1 MIGNTNVILK
11 EDKKG
16 EYMQN
21 MNWNY
26 PTNIWFGVDRA
37 KQIQEACNQLNVKN
51 PLIVTDPGLLK
62 TPIIDQINS
71 DLSKKTTVYSEV
83 QGNPTGSN
91 VTNGVK
97 VFLDGNHDGV
107 IAIGGGSGMD
117 AGKGIAFLAH
127 QSLPLWDF
135 EDIGDWW
142 TKADSSVIKPIIA
155 IPTTAGT
162 GSEVGRAGVFLNED
176 NHKKKIIFHPKM
188 LPEIAILDPSLTLNL
203 PKGITAGTGMDAL
216 AHCIEAFSSPF
227 YHPMAEGTAVE
238 GLRLVKENIQE
249 VYHNGINIEARAH
262 MLVASMMGAAAFQ
275 KGLGAIH
282 SITHPVNSLYHTHH
296 GTTNG
301 TVMPFV
307 LNFNRSVIEK
317 KFDRLAKFLNISN
330 GFEGVVNWI
339 IELKK
344 EMEIPE
350 TLKEMGVK
358 KGDEVKLAPLAQ
370 EDPSTGGNPLEMS
383 EDKFQELILNCIE
396 GNY

>member
-1 MIGNTNVILK
+1 
-11 EDKKG
+11 
-16 EYMQN
+16 MQN

-26 PTNIWFGVDRA
+26 PTNVWFGVDRS
-37 KQIQEACNQLNVKN
+37 KEIQKACDTLGIKN
-51 PLIVTDPGLLK
+51 PLIVTDPGLLQ
-62 TPIIDQINS
+62 TSIIDEINS
-71 DLSKKTTVYSEV
+71 GLSSNTQIYSDV

-97 VFLDGNHDGV
+97 VFLEGSHDGV

-127 QSLPLWDF
+127 QSRPLWDF

-142 TKADSSVIKPIIA
+142 TRADSSVIKPIIA

-162 GSEVGRAGVFLNED
+162 GSEVGRAAVFLNEE

-188 LPEIAILDPSLTLNL
+188 LPQIAILDPSLTLNL
-203 PKGITAGTGMDAL
+203 PKSITAGTGMDAL
-216 AHCIEAFSSPF
+216 AHCIEAYSSPF
-227 YHPMAEGTAVE
+227 YHPMAEGTALE

-249 VYHNGINIEARAH
+249 VYHNGNNVEARSH

-282 SITHPVNSLYHTHH
+282 SITHPVNSLYKTHH

-307 LNFNRSVIEK
+307 LNYNRSTIEE
-317 KFDRLAKFLNISN
+317 KFTRLANFLDIKN
-330 GFEGVVNWI
+330 GFEGIVDWI

-344 EMEIPE
+344 DMEIPE
-350 TLKEMGVK
+350 TLKDMGVNE
-358 KGDEVKLAPLAQ
+358 GDEIKLAPLAQ
-370 EDPSTGGNPLEMS
+370 EDPSTGANPLEMTV
-383 EDKFQELILNCIE
+383 ERFQELILNCIS
-396 GNY
+396 GKY

>member
-1 MIGNTNVILK
+1 
-11 EDKKG
+11 
-16 EYMQN
+16 MQN

-26 PTNIWFGVDRA
+26 PTNVWFGVDRS
-37 KQIQEACNQLNVKN
+37 KEIQEACDTLGIKN
-51 PLIVTDPGLLK
+51 PLIVTDPGLLQ
-62 TPIIDQINS
+62 TSIIDEINNGLSSNTQIYS
-71 DLSKKTTVYSEV
+71 DV

-97 VFLDGNHDGV
+97 VFLEGNHDGV

-127 QSLPLWDF
+127 QSKPLWDF

-142 TKADSSVIKPIIA
+142 TRADSSVIKPIIA

-162 GSEVGRAGVFLNED
+162 GSEVGRAAVFLNEE

-188 LPEIAILDPSLTLNL
+188 LPQIAILDPSLTLNL
-203 PKGITAGTGMDAL
+203 PKSITAGTGMDAL
-216 AHCIEAFSSPF
+216 AHCIEAYSSPF
-227 YHPMAEGTAVE
+227 YHPMAEGTALE

-249 VYHNGINIEARAH
+249 VYHNGNNVEARSH

-282 SITHPVNSLYHTHH
+282 SVTHPVNSLYKTHH

-307 LNFNRSVIEK
+307 LNYNRSTIEE
-317 KFDRLAKFLNISN
+317 KFTRLANFLDIKN
-330 GFEGVVNWI
+330 GFEGIVDWI

-344 EMEIPE
+344 DMEIPE
-350 TLKEMGVK
+350 TLKDMGVNE
-358 KGDEVKLAPLAQ
+358 GDEIKLAPLAQ
-370 EDPSTGGNPLEMS
+370 EDPSTGANPLEMTV
-383 EDKFQELILNCIE
+383 ERFQELILNCIA
-396 GNY
+396 GKY

>member
-1 MIGNTNVILK
+1 
-11 EDKKG
+11 
-16 EYMQN
+16 MQN

-26 PTNIWFGVDRA
+26 PTNVWFGVDRS
-37 KQIQEACNQLNVKN
+37 KEIQKACNTLGIKN
-51 PLIVTDPGLLK
+51 PLIVTDPGLLQ
-62 TPIIDQINS
+62 TSIIDEINS
-71 DLSKKTTVYSEV
+71 SLSSNTQIYSDV

-97 VFLDGNHDGV
+97 VFLEGDHDGV

-127 QSLPLWDF
+127 QSRPLWDF

-142 TKADSSVIKPIIA
+142 TRADSSVIKPIIA

-162 GSEVGRAGVFLNED
+162 GSEVGRAAVFLNEE

-188 LPEIAILDPSLTLNL
+188 LPQIAILDPSLTLNL
-203 PKGITAGTGMDAL
+203 PKSITAGTGMDAL
-216 AHCIEAFSSPF
+216 AHCIEAYSSPF
-227 YHPMAEGTAVE
+227 YHPMAEGTALE

-249 VYHNGINIEARAH
+249 VYHNGNNVEARSH

-282 SITHPVNSLYHTHH
+282 SITHPVNSLYKTHH

-307 LNFNRSVIEK
+307 LNYNRSTIEE
-317 KFDRLAKFLNISN
+317 KFTRLANFLDIKN
-330 GFEGVVNWI
+330 GFEGIVDWI

-350 TLKEMGVK
+350 TLKDMGINE
-358 KGDEVKLAPLAQ
+358 GDEIKLAPLAQ
-370 EDPSTGGNPLEMS
+370 EDPSTGANPLEMTVGR
-383 EDKFQELILNCIE
+383 FQELILNCIA
-396 GNY
+396 GKY

>member
-1 MIGNTNVILK
+1 
-11 EDKKG
+11 
-16 EYMQN
+16 

-26 PTNIWFGVDRA
+26 PTNIWFGIDRA

-142 TKADSSVIKPIIA
+142 TKAESSVIKPIIA

>member
-1 MIGNTNVILK
+1 
-11 EDKKG
+11 
-16 EYMQN
+16 

-26 PTNIWFGVDRA
+26 PTNVWFGVDRS
-37 KQIQEACNQLNVKN
+37 KEIQKACDTLGIKN
-51 PLIVTDPGLLK
+51 PLIVTDPGLLQ
-62 TPIIDQINS
+62 TSIIDEINS
-71 DLSKKTTVYSEV
+71 GLSSNTQIYSDV

-97 VFLDGNHDGV
+97 VFLEGDHDGV

-127 QSLPLWDF
+127 QSRPLWDF

-142 TKADSSVIKPIIA
+142 TRADSSVIKPIIA

-162 GSEVGRAGVFLNED
+162 GSEVGRAAVFLNEE

-188 LPEIAILDPSLTLNL
+188 LPQIAILDPSLTLNL
-203 PKGITAGTGMDAL
+203 PKSITAGTGMDAL
-216 AHCIEAFSSPF
+216 AHCIEAYSSPF
-227 YHPMAEGTAVE
+227 YHPMAEGTALE

-249 VYHNGINIEARAH
+249 VYHNGNNVEARSH

-282 SITHPVNSLYHTHH
+282 SVTHPVNSLYKTHH

-307 LNFNRSVIEK
+307 LNYNRSTIEE
-317 KFDRLAKFLNISN
+317 KFTRLANFLDIKN
-330 GFEGVVNWI
+330 GFEGIVDWI

-344 EMEIPE
+344 DMEIPE
-350 TLKEMGVK
+350 TLKDMGVNE
-358 KGDEVKLAPLAQ
+358 GDEIKLAPLAQ
-370 EDPSTGGNPLEMS
+370 EDPSTGANPLEMTV
-383 EDKFQELILNCIE
+383 ERFQELILNCIS
-396 GNY
+396 GKY

>member
-1 MIGNTNVILK
+1 
-11 EDKKG
+11 
-16 EYMQN
+16 

-26 PTNIWFGVDRA
+26 PTTVWFGPDRS
-37 KQIQEACNQLNVKN
+37 KQAQQACDTLGIKN
-51 PLIVTDPGLLK
+51 PLIVTDPGLLQ
-62 TPIIDQINS
+62 TPIIEEINS
-71 DLSKKTTVYSEV
+71 NLSSKTNVYSDV

-97 VFLDGNHDGV
+97 VFLEGNHDGV

-127 QSLPLWDF
+127 QKRPLWDF

-142 TKADSSVIKPIIA
+142 TRADSNVIKPIIA

-176 NHKKKIIFHPKM
+176 NQKKKIIFHPKM
-188 LPEIAILDPSLTLNL
+188 LPQIAILDPSLTINL

-216 AHCIEAFSSPF
+216 AHCLEAYSSPF
-227 YHPMAEGTAVE
+227 YHPMAEGTALE

-249 VYHNGINIEARAH
+249 VFHNGKNIEARAH

-307 LNFNRSVIEK
+307 LNYNRSVIED
-317 KFDRLAKFLNISN
+317 KFVRLANFLDIKG
-330 GFEGVVNWI
+330 GFDGIVQWVI
-339 IELKK
+339 DLKK

-350 TLKEMGVK
+350 TLKDMGVQP
-358 KGDEVKLAPLAQ
+358 GDEVKLAPLAQ
-370 EDPSTGGNPLEMS
+370 EDPSTGGNPLEMT
-383 EDKFQELILNCIE
+383 EQKFQELIANCIS
-396 GNY
+396 GKY

>member
-1 MIGNTNVILK
+1 
-11 EDKKG
+11 
-16 EYMQN
+16 MQN

-26 PTNIWFGVDRA
+26 PTNVWFGVDRS
-37 KQIQEACNQLNVKN
+37 KEIQKACNTLVIKN
-51 PLIVTDPGLLK
+51 PLIVTDPGLLQ
-62 TPIIDQINS
+62 TSIIDEINS
-71 DLSKKTTVYSEV
+71 SLSSNTQIYSDV

-97 VFLDGNHDGV
+97 VFLEGNHDGV

-127 QSLPLWDF
+127 QSKPLWDF

-142 TKADSSVIKPIIA
+142 TRADSSVIKPIIA

-162 GSEVGRAGVFLNED
+162 GSEVGRAAVFLNEE

-188 LPEIAILDPSLTLNL
+188 LPQIAILDPSLTLNL
-203 PKGITAGTGMDAL
+203 PKSITAGTGMDAL
-216 AHCIEAFSSPF
+216 AHCIEAYSSPF
-227 YHPMAEGTAVE
+227 YHPMAEGTALE

-249 VYHNGINIEARAH
+249 VYHNGNNVEARSH

-282 SITHPVNSLYHTHH
+282 SVTHPVNSLYKTHH

-307 LNFNRSVIEK
+307 LNYNRSTIEE
-317 KFDRLAKFLNISN
+317 KFTRLANFLDIKN
-330 GFEGVVNWI
+330 GFEGIVDWI

-350 TLKEMGVK
+350 TLKDMGVNE
-358 KGDEVKLAPLAQ
+358 GDEIKLAPLAQ
-370 EDPSTGGNPLEMS
+370 EDPSTGANPLEMTV
-383 EDKFQELILNCIE
+383 ERFQELILNCIS
-396 GNY
+396 GKY

>member
-1 MIGNTNVILK
+1 
-11 EDKKG
+11 
-16 EYMQN
+16 MQN

-26 PTNIWFGVDRA
+26 PTKIWFGVDRS
-37 KQIQEACNQLNVKN
+37 KEIQEACDTLGIKN
-51 PLIVTDPGLLK
+51 PLIVTDPGLLQ
-62 TPIIDQINS
+62 TSIIDEINS
-71 DLSKKTTVYSEV
+71 GLSSNTQIYSDV

-97 VFLDGNHDGV
+97 VFLEGNHDGV

-127 QSLPLWDF
+127 QSRPLWDF

-142 TKADSSVIKPIIA
+142 TRADSSVIKPIIA

-162 GSEVGRAGVFLNED
+162 GSEVGRAAVFLNEE
-176 NHKKKIIFHPKM
+176 NYKKKIIFHPKM
-188 LPEIAILDPSLTLNL
+188 LPQIAILDPSLTLNL
-203 PKGITAGTGMDAL
+203 PKSITAGTGMDAL
-216 AHCIEAFSSPF
+216 AHCIEAYSSPF
-227 YHPMAEGTAVE
+227 YHPMAEGTALE

-249 VYHNGINIEARAH
+249 VYHNGNNVEARSH

-282 SITHPVNSLYHTHH
+282 SVTHPVNSLYKTHH

-307 LNFNRSVIEK
+307 LNYNRSTIEE
-317 KFDRLAKFLNISN
+317 KFTRLANFLDIKN
-330 GFEGVVNWI
+330 GFEGIVDWI

-350 TLKEMGVK
+350 TLKDMGVNE
-358 KGDEVKLAPLAQ
+358 GDEIKLAPLAQ
-370 EDPSTGGNPLEMS
+370 EDPSTGANPLEMTV
-383 EDKFQELILNCIE
+383 ERFQELILNCIS
-396 GNY
+396 GKY

>member
-1 MIGNTNVILK
+1 
-11 EDKKG
+11 
-16 EYMQN
+16 MQN

-26 PTNIWFGVDRA
+26 PTNVWFGADRS
-37 KQIQEACNQLNVKN
+37 KEIQKACNTLGIKN
-51 PLIVTDPGLLK
+51 PLIVTDPGLLQ
-62 TPIIDQINS
+62 TSIIDEINS
-71 DLSKKTTVYSEV
+71 GLSSSTQIYSDV

-97 VFLDGNHDGV
+97 VFLEGNHDGV

-127 QSLPLWDF
+127 QSRPLWDF

-142 TKADSSVIKPIIA
+142 TRADSSVIKPIIA

-162 GSEVGRAGVFLNED
+162 GSEVGRAAVFLNEE
-176 NHKKKIIFHPKM
+176 NYKKKIIFHPKM
-188 LPEIAILDPSLTLNL
+188 LPQIAILDPSLTLNL
-203 PKGITAGTGMDAL
+203 PKSITAGTGMDAL
-216 AHCIEAFSSPF
+216 AHCIEAYSSPF
-227 YHPMAEGTAVE
+227 YHPMAEGTALE

-249 VYHNGINIEARAH
+249 VYHNGNNVEARSH

-282 SITHPVNSLYHTHH
+282 SVTHPVNSLYKTHH

-307 LNFNRSVIEK
+307 LNYNRSTIEE
-317 KFDRLAKFLNISN
+317 KFTRLANFLDIKN
-330 GFEGVVNWI
+330 GFEGIVDWI

-350 TLKEMGVK
+350 TLKDMGVNE
-358 KGDEVKLAPLAQ
+358 GDEIKLAPLAQ
-370 EDPSTGGNPLEMS
+370 EDPSTGANPLEMTV
-383 EDKFQELILNCIE
+383 ERFQELILNF
-396 GNY
+396 

>member
-1 MIGNTNVILK
+1 
-11 EDKKG
+11 
-16 EYMQN
+16 

-26 PTNIWFGVDRA
+26 PTNVWFGVDRS
-37 KQIQEACNQLNVKN
+37 KEIQKACDTLGIKN
-51 PLIVTDPGLLK
+51 PLIVTDPGLLQ
-62 TPIIDQINS
+62 TSIIDEINISLSSNTQIYS
-71 DLSKKTTVYSEV
+71 DV

-97 VFLDGNHDGV
+97 VFLEGDHDGV

-127 QSLPLWDF
+127 QSRPLWDF

-142 TKADSSVIKPIIA
+142 TRADSSVIKPIIA

-162 GSEVGRAGVFLNED
+162 GSEVGRAAVFLNEE

-188 LPEIAILDPSLTLNL
+188 LPQIAILDPSLTLNL
-203 PKGITAGTGMDAL
+203 PKSITAGTGMDAL
-216 AHCIEAFSSPF
+216 AHCIEAYSSPF
-227 YHPMAEGTAVE
+227 YHPMAEGTALE

-249 VYHNGINIEARAH
+249 VYHNGNNVEARSH

-282 SITHPVNSLYHTHH
+282 SVTHPVNSLYKTHH

-307 LNFNRSVIEK
+307 LNYNRSVIED
-317 KFDRLAKFLNISN
+317 KFTRLANFLDIKN
-330 GFEGVVNWI
+330 GFEGIVDWI

-350 TLKEMGVK
+350 TLKDMGVNE
-358 KGDEVKLAPLAQ
+358 GDEIKLAPLAQ
-370 EDPSTGGNPLEMS
+370 EDPSTGANPLEMTV
-383 EDKFQELILNCIE
+383 ERFQELILNCIS
-396 GNY
+396 GKY

>member
-1 MIGNTNVILK
+1 
-11 EDKKG
+11 
-16 EYMQN
+16 MQN

-26 PTNIWFGVDRA
+26 PTNVWFGVDRS
-37 KQIQEACNQLNVKN
+37 KEIQEACDTLGIKN
-51 PLIVTDPGLLK
+51 PLIVTDPGLLQ
-62 TPIIDQINS
+62 TSIIDEINS
-71 DLSKKTTVYSEV
+71 CLSSKTQIYSDV

-97 VFLDGNHDGV
+97 VFLEGNHDGV

-127 QSLPLWDF
+127 QSRPLWDF

-142 TKADSSVIKPIIA
+142 TRADSSVIKPIIA

-162 GSEVGRAGVFLNED
+162 GSEVGRAAVFLNEE

-188 LPEIAILDPSLTLNL
+188 LPQIAILDPSLTLNL
-203 PKGITAGTGMDAL
+203 PKSITAGTGMDAL
-216 AHCIEAFSSPF
+216 AHCIEAYSSPF
-227 YHPMAEGTAVE
+227 YHPMAEGTALE

-249 VYHNGINIEARAH
+249 VYHNGNNVEARSH

-282 SITHPVNSLYHTHH
+282 SVTHPVNSLYKTHH

-307 LNFNRSVIEK
+307 LNYNRSTIEE
-317 KFDRLAKFLNISN
+317 KFTRLANFLDIKN
-330 GFEGVVNWI
+330 GFEGIVDWI

-350 TLKEMGVK
+350 TLKDMGVNE
-358 KGDEVKLAPLAQ
+358 GDEIKLAPLAQ
-370 EDPSTGGNPLEMS
+370 EDPSTGANPLEMTV
-383 EDKFQELILNCIE
+383 ERFQELILNCIA
-396 GNY
+396 GKY

>member
-1 MIGNTNVILK
+1 
-11 EDKKG
+11 
-16 EYMQN
+16 MQN

-26 PTNIWFGVDRA
+26 PTNVWFGVDRS
-37 KQIQEACNQLNVKN
+37 KEIQEACDTLGIKN
-51 PLIVTDPGLLK
+51 PLIVTDPGLLQ
-62 TPIIDQINS
+62 TSIIDEINS
-71 DLSKKTTVYSEV
+71 GLSSNTQIYSDV

-97 VFLDGNHDGV
+97 VFLEGNHDGV

-127 QSLPLWDF
+127 QSRPLWDF

-142 TKADSSVIKPIIA
+142 TRADSSVIKPIIA

-162 GSEVGRAGVFLNED
+162 GSEVGRAAVFLNEE

-188 LPEIAILDPSLTLNL
+188 LPQIAILDPSLTLNL
-203 PKGITAGTGMDAL
+203 PKSITAGTGMDAL
-216 AHCIEAFSSPF
+216 AHCIEAYSSPF
-227 YHPMAEGTAVE
+227 YHPMAEGTALE

-249 VYHNGINIEARAH
+249 VYHNGNNVEARSH

-282 SITHPVNSLYHTHH
+282 SVTHPVNSLYKTHH

-307 LNFNRSVIEK
+307 LNYNRSTIDEK
-317 KFDRLAKFLNISN
+317 FTRLANFLDIKN
-330 GFEGVVNWI
+330 GFEGIVDWI

-350 TLKEMGVK
+350 TLKDMGVNE
-358 KGDEVKLAPLAQ
+358 GDEIKLAPLAQ
-370 EDPSTGGNPLEMS
+370 EDPSTGANPLEMTV
-383 EDKFQELILNCIE
+383 ERFQELILNCIS
-396 GNY
+396 GKY

>member
-1 MIGNTNVILK
+1 
-11 EDKKG
+11 
-16 EYMQN
+16 MQN

-26 PTNIWFGVDRA
+26 PTNVWFGVDRS
-37 KQIQEACNQLNVKN
+37 KEIQKACDTLGIKN
-51 PLIVTDPGLLK
+51 PLIVTDPGLLQ
-62 TPIIDQINS
+62 TSIIDEINS
-71 DLSKKTTVYSEV
+71 SLSSNTQIYSDV

-97 VFLDGNHDGV
+97 VFLEGNHDGV

-127 QSLPLWDF
+127 QSRPLWDF

-142 TKADSSVIKPIIA
+142 TRADSSVIKPIIA

-162 GSEVGRAGVFLNED
+162 GSEVGRAAVFLNEE

-188 LPEIAILDPSLTLNL
+188 LPQIAILDPSLTLNL
-203 PKGITAGTGMDAL
+203 PKSITAGTGMDAL
-216 AHCIEAFSSPF
+216 AHCIEAYSSPF
-227 YHPMAEGTAVE
+227 YHPMAEGTALE

-249 VYHNGINIEARAH
+249 VYHNGNNVEARSH

-282 SITHPVNSLYHTHH
+282 SVTHPVNSLYKTHH

-307 LNFNRSVIEK
+307 LNYNRSTIEEKFNR
-317 KFDRLAKFLNISN
+317 LANFLDIKN
-330 GFEGVVNWI
+330 GFEGIVDWI

-350 TLKEMGVK
+350 TLKDMGVNE
-358 KGDEVKLAPLAQ
+358 GDEIKLAPLAQ
-370 EDPSTGGNPLEMS
+370 EDPSTGANPLEMTV
-383 EDKFQELILNCIE
+383 ERFQELILNCIS
-396 GNY
+396 GKY

>member
-1 MIGNTNVILK
+1 
-11 EDKKG
+11 
-16 EYMQN
+16 MQN

-26 PTNIWFGVDRA
+26 PTNVWFGVDRS
-37 KQIQEACNQLNVKN
+37 KEIQKACDTLGIKN
-51 PLIVTDPGLLK
+51 PLIVTDPGLLQ
-62 TPIIDQINS
+62 TSIIDEINS
-71 DLSKKTTVYSEV
+71 GLSSNTQIYSDV

-97 VFLDGNHDGV
+97 VFLEGSHDGV

-127 QSLPLWDF
+127 QSRPLWDF

-142 TKADSSVIKPIIA
+142 TRADSSVIKPIIA

-162 GSEVGRAGVFLNED
+162 GSEVGRAAVFLNEE

-188 LPEIAILDPSLTLNL
+188 LPQIAILDPSLTLNL
-203 PKGITAGTGMDAL
+203 PKSITAGTGMDAL
-216 AHCIEAFSSPF
+216 AHCIEAYSSPF
-227 YHPMAEGTAVE
+227 YHPMAEGTALE

-249 VYHNGINIEARAH
+249 VYHNGNNVEARSH

-282 SITHPVNSLYHTHH
+282 SITHPVNSLYKTHH

-307 LNFNRSVIEK
+307 LNYNRSTIEEKFNR
-317 KFDRLAKFLNISN
+317 LANFLDIKN
-330 GFEGVVNWI
+330 GFEGIVDWI

-350 TLKEMGVK
+350 TLKDMGVNE
-358 KGDEVKLAPLAQ
+358 GDEIKLAPLAQ
-370 EDPSTGGNPLEMS
+370 EDPSTGANPLEMTV
-383 EDKFQELILNCIE
+383 ERFQELILNCIS
-396 GNY
+396 GKY

>member
-1 MIGNTNVILK
+1 
-11 EDKKG
+11 
-16 EYMQN
+16 

-26 PTNIWFGVDRA
+26 PTTVWFGPDRS
-37 KQIQEACNQLNVKN
+37 KQVQQACDVLGVKN
-51 PLIVTDPGLLK
+51 PLIVTDPGLLQ
-62 TPIIDQINS
+62 TPIIEEINS
-71 DLSKKTTVYSEV
+71 NLSSKTNIYSDV
-83 QGNPTGSN
+83 RGNPTGTN
-91 VTNGVK
+91 VTNGAK
-97 VFLDGNHDGV
+97 VFLEGNHDGV

-127 QSLPLWDF
+127 QKRPLWDF

-142 TKADSSVIKPIIA
+142 TRADSKVIKPIIA

-162 GSEVGRAGVFLNED
+162 GSEVGRAGVFLNEE

-188 LPEIAILDPSLTLNL
+188 LPQIAILDPSLTLNL

-216 AHCIEAFSSPF
+216 AHCLEAYSSPF
-227 YHPMAEGTAVE
+227 YHPMAEGTALE

-249 VYHNGINIEARAH
+249 VFHNGKNIEARAH

-307 LNFNRSVIEK
+307 LNYNRSVIED
-317 KFDRLAKFLNISN
+317 KFVRLANFLDIKG
-330 GFEGVVNWI
+330 GFDGIVQWVI
-339 IELKK
+339 DLKK

-350 TLKEMGVK
+350 TLKDMGVQP
-358 KGDEVKLAPLAQ
+358 GDEVKLAPLAQ
-370 EDPSTGGNPLEMS
+370 EDPSTGGNPLEMT
-383 EDKFQELILNCIE
+383 EEKFQELIANCIS
-396 GNY
+396 GKY

>member
-1 MIGNTNVILK
+1 
-11 EDKKG
+11 
-16 EYMQN
+16 MQN

-26 PTNIWFGVDRA
+26 PTNVWFGVDRS
-37 KQIQEACNQLNVKN
+37 KEIQKACDTLGIKN
-51 PLIVTDPGLLK
+51 PLIVTDPGLLQ
-62 TPIIDQINS
+62 TSIIDEINS
-71 DLSKKTTVYSEV
+71 GLSSNTQIYSDV

-97 VFLDGNHDGV
+97 VFLEGNHDGV

-127 QSLPLWDF
+127 QSRPLWDF

-142 TKADSSVIKPIIA
+142 TRADSSVIKPIIA

-162 GSEVGRAGVFLNED
+162 GSEVGRAAVFLNEE

-188 LPEIAILDPSLTLNL
+188 LPQIAILDPSLTLNL
-203 PKGITAGTGMDAL
+203 PKSITAGTGMDAL
-216 AHCIEAFSSPF
+216 AHCIEAYSSPF
-227 YHPMAEGTAVE
+227 YHPMAEGTALE
-238 GLRLVKENIQE
+238 GLRLVKENIQQ
-249 VYHNGINIEARAH
+249 VYHNGKNVEARSH

-282 SITHPVNSLYHTHH
+282 SVTHPVNSLYKTHH

-307 LNFNRSVIEK
+307 LNYNRSTIEE
-317 KFDRLAKFLNISN
+317 KFTRLANFLDIKN
-330 GFEGVVNWI
+330 GFEGIVDWI

-350 TLKEMGVK
+350 TLKDMGVNE
-358 KGDEVKLAPLAQ
+358 GDEIKLAPLAQ
-370 EDPSTGGNPLEMS
+370 EDPSTGANPLEMTV
-383 EDKFQELILNCIE
+383 ERFQELILNCIY
-396 GNY
+396 GKY

>member
-1 MIGNTNVILK
+1 
-11 EDKKG
+11 
-16 EYMQN
+16 MQN

-26 PTNIWFGVDRA
+26 PTNVWFGVDRS
-37 KQIQEACNQLNVKN
+37 KEIQKACDTLGIKN
-51 PLIVTDPGLLK
+51 PLIVTDPGLLQ
-62 TPIIDQINS
+62 TSIIDEINS
-71 DLSKKTTVYSEV
+71 GLSSNTQIYSDV
-83 QGNPTGSN
+83 QGNPTGLN

-97 VFLDGNHDGV
+97 VFLEGNHDGV

-127 QSLPLWDF
+127 QSRPLWDF

-142 TKADSSVIKPIIA
+142 TRADSSLIKPIIA

-162 GSEVGRAGVFLNED
+162 GSEVGRAAVFLNEE

-188 LPEIAILDPSLTLNL
+188 LPQIAILDPSLTLNL
-203 PKGITAGTGMDAL
+203 PKSITAGTGMDAL
-216 AHCIEAFSSPF
+216 AHCIEAYSSPF
-227 YHPMAEGTAVE
+227 YHPMAEGTALE

-249 VYHNGINIEARAH
+249 VYHNGNNVEARSH

-282 SITHPVNSLYHTHH
+282 SITHPVNSLYKTHH

-307 LNFNRSVIEK
+307 LNYNRSTIEK
-317 KFDRLAKFLNISN
+317 KFTRLANFLDIKN
-330 GFEGVVNWI
+330 GFEGIVDWI

-344 EMEIPE
+344 DMEIPE
-350 TLKEMGVK
+350 TLKDMGVNE
-358 KGDEVKLAPLAQ
+358 GDEIKLAPLAQ
-370 EDPSTGGNPLEMS
+370 EDPSTGANPLEMTV
-383 EDKFQELILNCIE
+383 ERFQELILNCIS
-396 GNY
+396 GKY

>member
-1 MIGNTNVILK
+1 
-11 EDKKG
+11 
-16 EYMQN
+16 MQN

-26 PTNIWFGVDRA
+26 PTNVWFGVDRS
-37 KQIQEACNQLNVKN
+37 KEIQKACDTLGIKN
-51 PLIVTDPGLLK
+51 PLIVTDPGLLQ
-62 TPIIDQINS
+62 TSIIDEINNSLSSNTQIYS
-71 DLSKKTTVYSEV
+71 DV

-97 VFLDGNHDGV
+97 VFLEGNHDGV

-127 QSLPLWDF
+127 QSKPLWDF

-142 TKADSSVIKPIIA
+142 TRADSSVIKPIIA

-162 GSEVGRAGVFLNED
+162 GSEVGRAAVFLNEE

-188 LPEIAILDPSLTLNL
+188 LPQIAILDPSLTLNL
-203 PKGITAGTGMDAL
+203 PKSITAGTGMDAL
-216 AHCIEAFSSPF
+216 AHCIEAYSSPF
-227 YHPMAEGTAVE
+227 YHPMAEGTALE

-249 VYHNGINIEARAH
+249 VYHNGNNVEARSH

-282 SITHPVNSLYHTHH
+282 SVTHPVNSLYKTHH

-307 LNFNRSVIEK
+307 LNYNRSTIEE
-317 KFDRLAKFLNISN
+317 KFTRLANFLDIKN
-330 GFEGVVNWI
+330 GFEGIVDWI

-350 TLKEMGVK
+350 TLKDMGVNE
-358 KGDEVKLAPLAQ
+358 GDEIKLAPLAQ
-370 EDPSTGGNPLEMS
+370 EDPSTGANPLEMTV
-383 EDKFQELILNCIE
+383 ERFQELILNCIA
-396 GNY
+396 GKY

>member
-1 MIGNTNVILK
+1 
-11 EDKKG
+11 
-16 EYMQN
+16 MQN

-26 PTNIWFGVDRA
+26 PTNVWFGVDRS
-37 KQIQEACNQLNVKN
+37 KEIQQACDTLGIKN
-51 PLIVTDPGLLK
+51 PLIVTDPGLLQ
-62 TPIIDQINS
+62 TSIIDEINS
-71 DLSKKTTVYSEV
+71 GLSSNTQIYSDV

-97 VFLDGNHDGV
+97 VFLEGSHDGV

-127 QSLPLWDF
+127 QSRPLWDF

-142 TKADSSVIKPIIA
+142 TRADSSVIKPIIA

-162 GSEVGRAGVFLNED
+162 GSEVGRAAVFLNEE

-188 LPEIAILDPSLTLNL
+188 LPQIAILDPSLTLNL
-203 PKGITAGTGMDAL
+203 PKSITAGTGMDAL
-216 AHCIEAFSSPF
+216 AHCIEAYSSPF
-227 YHPMAEGTAVE
+227 YHPMAEGTALE

-249 VYHNGINIEARAH
+249 VYHNGNNVEARSH

-282 SITHPVNSLYHTHH
+282 SVTHPVNSLYKTHH

-307 LNFNRSVIEK
+307 LNYNRSTIEE
-317 KFDRLAKFLNISN
+317 KFTRLANFLDIKN
-330 GFEGVVNWI
+330 GFEGIVDWI

-344 EMEIPE
+344 DMEIPE
-350 TLKEMGVK
+350 TLKDMGVNE
-358 KGDEVKLAPLAQ
+358 GDEIKLAPLAQ
-370 EDPSTGGNPLEMS
+370 EDPSTGANPLEMTV
-383 EDKFQELILNCIE
+383 ERFQELILNCIS
-396 GNY
+396 GKY

>member
-1 MIGNTNVILK
+1 
-11 EDKKG
+11 
-16 EYMQN
+16 

-26 PTNIWFGVDRA
+26 PTNVWFGVDRS
-37 KQIQEACNQLNVKN
+37 KEIQKACDTLGIKN
-51 PLIVTDPGLLK
+51 PLIVTDPGLLQ
-62 TPIIDQINS
+62 TSIIDEINS
-71 DLSKKTTVYSEV
+71 GLSSNTQIYSDV

-97 VFLDGNHDGV
+97 VFLEGKHDGV

-127 QSLPLWDF
+127 QSRPLWDF

-142 TKADSSVIKPIIA
+142 TRADSSVIKPIIA

-162 GSEVGRAGVFLNED
+162 GSEVGRAAVFLNEE

-188 LPEIAILDPSLTLNL
+188 LPQIAILDPSLTLNL
-203 PKGITAGTGMDAL
+203 PKSITAGTGMDAL
-216 AHCIEAFSSPF
+216 AHCIEAYSSPF
-227 YHPMAEGTAVE
+227 YHPMAEGTALE

-249 VYHNGINIEARAH
+249 VYHNGNNVEARSH

-282 SITHPVNSLYHTHH
+282 SVTHPVNSLYKTHH

-307 LNFNRSVIEK
+307 LNYNRSTIEE
-317 KFDRLAKFLNISN
+317 KFTRLANFLDIKN
-330 GFEGVVNWI
+330 GFEGIVDWI

-350 TLKEMGVK
+350 TLKDMGVNE
-358 KGDEVKLAPLAQ
+358 GDEIKLAPLAQ
-370 EDPSTGGNPLEMS
+370 EDPSTGANPLEMTV
-383 EDKFQELILNCIE
+383 ERFQELILNCIS
-396 GNY
+396 GKY

>member
-1 MIGNTNVILK
+1 
-11 EDKKG
+11 
-16 EYMQN
+16 MQN

-26 PTNIWFGVDRA
+26 PTTVWFGPDRSQ
-37 KQIQEACNQLNVKN
+37 QIQQACDALGIKN
-51 PLIVTDPGLLK
+51 PLIVTDPGLLQ
-62 TPIIDQINS
+62 TPIIDEINS
-71 DLSKKTTVYSEV
+71 NLSTKTNVYSDV

-97 VFLDGNHDGV
+97 VFLEGDHDGV

-127 QSLPLWDF
+127 QSRPLWDF

-142 TKADSSVIKPIIA
+142 TRADSDVIKPIIA

-188 LPEIAILDPSLTLNL
+188 LPQIAILDPSLTINL

-216 AHCIEAFSSPF
+216 AHCLEAYSSPF
-227 YHPMAEGTAVE
+227 YHPMAEGTALE

-249 VYHNGINIEARAH
+249 VYHNGKNIEARAH

-307 LNFNRSVIEK
+307 LNYNRSTIED
-317 KFDRLAKFLNISN
+317 KFVRLANFLDIKD
-330 GFEGVVNWI
+330 GFDGIVQWVVD
-339 IELKK
+339 LKK

-350 TLKEMGVK
+350 TLKDMGVQP
-358 KGDEVKLAPLAQ
+358 GDEVKLAPLAQ
-370 EDPSTGGNPLEMS
+370 EDPSTGGNPLEMT
-383 EDKFQELILNCIE
+383 EVKFQELIANCIS
-396 GNY
+396 GKY

>member
-1 MIGNTNVILK
+1 
-11 EDKKG
+11 
-16 EYMQN
+16 MQN

-26 PTNIWFGVDRA
+26 PTNVWFGPDRSQ
-37 KQIQEACNQLNVKN
+37 QIQQACDALSVKN
-51 PLIVTDPGLLK
+51 PLIVTDPGLLQ
-62 TPIIDQINS
+62 TPIIDEINS
-71 DLSKKTTVYSEV
+71 NLSSKTNVYSDV

-127 QSLPLWDF
+127 QTRSLWDF

-142 TKADSSVIKPIIA
+142 TRADSDVIKPIIA

-188 LPEIAILDPSLTLNL
+188 LPQIAILDPSLTINL

-216 AHCIEAFSSPF
+216 AHCLEAYSSPF
-227 YHPMAEGTAVE
+227 YHPMAEGTALE

-249 VYHNGINIEARAH
+249 VYHNGKNIEARAH

-307 LNFNRSVIEK
+307 LNYNRSTIED
-317 KFDRLAKFLNISN
+317 KFVRLANFLNIKG
-330 GFEGVVNWI
+330 GFDGIVQWI
-339 IELKK
+339 IDLKK

-350 TLKEMGVK
+350 TLKDMGVQP
-358 KGDEVKLAPLAQ
+358 GDEVKLAPLAQ
-370 EDPSTGGNPLEMS
+370 EDPSTGGNPLEMT
-383 EDKFQELILNCIE
+383 EEKFQELIENCIS
-396 GNY
+396 GKY

>member
-1 MIGNTNVILK
+1 
-11 EDKKG
+11 
-16 EYMQN
+16 

-26 PTNIWFGVDRA
+26 PTNVWFGVDRS
-37 KQIQEACNQLNVKN
+37 KEIQKACDTLGIKN
-51 PLIVTDPGLLK
+51 PLIVTDPGLLQ
-62 TPIIDQINS
+62 TSIIDEINS
-71 DLSKKTTVYSEV
+71 SLSSSTQIYSDV

-97 VFLDGNHDGV
+97 VFLDGDHDGV

-127 QSLPLWDF
+127 QSRPLWDF

-142 TKADSSVIKPIIA
+142 TRADSSVIKPIIA

-162 GSEVGRAGVFLNED
+162 GSEVGRAAVFLNEE

-188 LPEIAILDPSLTLNL
+188 LPQIAILDPSLTLNL
-203 PKGITAGTGMDAL
+203 PKSITAGTGMDAL
-216 AHCIEAFSSPF
+216 AHCIEAYSSPF
-227 YHPMAEGTAVE
+227 YHPMAEGTALE

-249 VYHNGINIEARAH
+249 VYHNGNNVEARSH

-282 SITHPVNSLYHTHH
+282 SVTHPVNSLYKTHH

-307 LNFNRSVIEK
+307 LNYNRSTIEE
-317 KFDRLAKFLNISN
+317 KFTRLANFLDIKN
-330 GFEGVVNWI
+330 GFEGIVDWI

-350 TLKEMGVK
+350 TLKDMGVNE
-358 KGDEVKLAPLAQ
+358 GDEIKLAPLAQ
-370 EDPSTGGNPLEMS
+370 EDPSTGANPLEMTV
-383 EDKFQELILNCIE
+383 ERFQELILNCIS
-396 GNY
+396 GKY

>member
-1 MIGNTNVILK
+1 
-11 EDKKG
+11 
-16 EYMQN
+16 MQN

-26 PTNIWFGVDRA
+26 PTNVWFGPDRSQ
-37 KQIQEACNQLNVKN
+37 QIQQACDALGVKN
-51 PLIVTDPGLLK
+51 PLIVTDPGLLQ
-62 TPIIDQINS
+62 TPIIDEINS
-71 DLSKKTTVYSEV
+71 HLSSKTNVYSDV

-97 VFLDGNHDGV
+97 VFLEGNHDGV

-127 QSLPLWDF
+127 QSRPLWDF

-142 TKADSSVIKPIIA
+142 TRADSEVIKPIIA

-162 GSEVGRAGVFLNED
+162 GSEVGRAGVFLNEE

-188 LPEIAILDPSLTLNL
+188 LPQIAILDPSLTINL

-216 AHCIEAFSSPF
+216 AHCLEAYSSPF
-227 YHPMAEGTAVE
+227 YHPMAEGTALE

-249 VYHNGINIEARAH
+249 VYHNGKNLDARAH

-307 LNFNRSVIEK
+307 LNYNRSTIED
-317 KFDRLAKFLNISN
+317 KFVRLANFLDIKG
-330 GFEGVVNWI
+330 GFDGIVQWVI
-339 IELKK
+339 DLKK

-350 TLKEMGVK
+350 TLKDMGVQPR
-358 KGDEVKLAPLAQ
+358 DEVKLAPLAQ

-383 EDKFQELILNCIE
+383 EEKFQELISNCIL
-396 GNY
+396 GKY

>member
-1 MIGNTNVILK
+1 
-11 EDKKG
+11 
-16 EYMQN
+16 MQN

-62 TPIIDQINS
+62 TSIIDQINS

>member
-1 MIGNTNVILK
+1 
-11 EDKKG
+11 
-16 EYMQN
+16 

-26 PTNIWFGVDRA
+26 PTTVWFGPDRS
-37 KQIQEACNQLNVKN
+37 KQAQQACDTLGIKN
-51 PLIVTDPGLLK
+51 PLIVTDPGLLQ
-62 TPIIDQINS
+62 TPIIEEINS
-71 DLSKKTTVYSEV
+71 NLSSKTNVYSDV

-97 VFLDGNHDGV
+97 VFLEGNHDGV

-127 QSLPLWDF
+127 QKRPLWDF

-142 TKADSSVIKPIIA
+142 TRADSKVIKPIIA

-176 NHKKKIIFHPKM
+176 NQKKKIIFHPKM
-188 LPEIAILDPSLTLNL
+188 LPQIAILDPSLTINL

-216 AHCIEAFSSPF
+216 AHCLEAYSSPF
-227 YHPMAEGTAVE
+227 YHPMAEGTALE

-249 VYHNGINIEARAH
+249 VFHNGKNIEARAH

-307 LNFNRSVIEK
+307 LNYNRSTIED
-317 KFDRLAKFLNISN
+317 KFVRLANFLDVKG
-330 GFEGVVNWI
+330 GFDGIVQWVI
-339 IELKK
+339 DLKK

-350 TLKEMGVK
+350 TLKDMGVQP
-358 KGDEVKLAPLAQ
+358 GDELKLSPLAQ
-370 EDPSTGGNPLEMS
+370 EDPSTGGNPLEMT
-383 EDKFQELILNCIE
+383 EEKFKELIANCIS
-396 GNY
+396 GKY

>member
-1 MIGNTNVILK
+1 
-11 EDKKG
+11 
-16 EYMQN
+16 MQN

-26 PTNIWFGVDRA
+26 PTNIWFGIDRA

-71 DLSKKTTVYSEV
+71 DLSKKTIVYSEV

-203 PKGITAGTGMDAL
+203 PKSITAGTGMDAL

-249 VYHNGINIEARAH
+249 VYHNGSNVEARAH

-330 GFEGVVNWI
+330 GFGGVVNWI

-350 TLKEMGVK
+350 TLKEMGVN
-358 KGDEVKLAPLAQ
+358 KGEEVKLAPLAQ
-370 EDPSTGGNPLEMS
+370 EDPSTGGNPLEMN
-383 EDKFQELILNCIE
+383 ENKFQELILNCIE

>member
-1 MIGNTNVILK
+1 
-11 EDKKG
+11 
-16 EYMQN
+16 MQN

-26 PTNIWFGVDRA
+26 PTNVWFGVDRS
-37 KQIQEACNQLNVKN
+37 KEIQKACDTLGIKN
-51 PLIVTDPGLLK
+51 PLIVTDPGLLQ
-62 TPIIDQINS
+62 TSIIDEINS
-71 DLSKKTTVYSEV
+71 SLTSNTQIYSDV

-97 VFLDGNHDGV
+97 VFLEGDHDGV

-127 QSLPLWDF
+127 QSRPLWDF

-142 TKADSSVIKPIIA
+142 TRADSSVIKPIIA

-162 GSEVGRAGVFLNED
+162 GSEVGRAAVFLNEE

-188 LPEIAILDPSLTLNL
+188 LPQIAILDPSLTLNL
-203 PKGITAGTGMDAL
+203 PKSITAGTGMDAL
-216 AHCIEAFSSPF
+216 AHCIEAYSSPF
-227 YHPMAEGTAVE
+227 YHPMAEGTALE

-249 VYHNGINIEARAH
+249 VYHNGNNVEARSH

-282 SITHPVNSLYHTHH
+282 SVTHPVNSLYKTHH

-307 LNFNRSVIEK
+307 LNYNRSTIEE
-317 KFDRLAKFLNISN
+317 KFTRLANFLDIKN
-330 GFEGVVNWI
+330 GFEGIVDWI

-350 TLKEMGVK
+350 TLKDMGVNE
-358 KGDEVKLAPLAQ
+358 GDEIKLAPLAQ
-370 EDPSTGGNPLEMS
+370 EDPSTGANPLEMTV
-383 EDKFQELILNCIE
+383 ERFQELILNCIS
-396 GNY
+396 GKY

>member
-1 MIGNTNVILK
+1 
-11 EDKKG
+11 
-16 EYMQN
+16 MQN

-26 PTNIWFGVDRA
+26 PTNVWFGVDRS
-37 KQIQEACNQLNVKN
+37 KEIQEACDTLGIKN
-51 PLIVTDPGLLK
+51 PLIVTDPGLLQ
-62 TPIIDQINS
+62 TSIIDEINS
-71 DLSKKTTVYSEV
+71 GLSSNTQIYSDV

-97 VFLDGNHDGV
+97 VFLEGSHDGV

-127 QSLPLWDF
+127 QSRPLWDF

-142 TKADSSVIKPIIA
+142 TRADSSVIKPIIA

-162 GSEVGRAGVFLNED
+162 GSEVGRAAVFLNEE

-188 LPEIAILDPSLTLNL
+188 LPQIAILDPSLTLNL
-203 PKGITAGTGMDAL
+203 PKSITAGTGMDAL
-216 AHCIEAFSSPF
+216 AHCIEAYSSPF
-227 YHPMAEGTAVE
+227 YHPMAEGTALE

-249 VYHNGINIEARAH
+249 VYHNGNNVEARSH

-282 SITHPVNSLYHTHH
+282 SVTHPVNSLYKTHH

-307 LNFNRSVIEK
+307 LNYNRSTIEE
-317 KFDRLAKFLNISN
+317 KFIRLANFLDIKN
-330 GFEGVVNWI
+330 GFEGIVDWI

-350 TLKEMGVK
+350 TLKDMGVNE
-358 KGDEVKLAPLAQ
+358 GDEIKLAPLAQ
-370 EDPSTGGNPLEMS
+370 EDPSTGANPLEMTV
-383 EDKFQELILNCIE
+383 ERFQELILNCIS
-396 GNY
+396 GKY